1 MISRTG
7 RIVPEVIPGAYRRA
21 EPDPSTSSRIP
32 PIARGGEHMVFSSP
46 RHGQPIMASD
56 HVLERRIFDAY
67 QEVKRARRDGDYAA
81 ICGWMSVVD
90 DLLDCSAELHAK
102 ARLSTSA

>member
-1 MISRTG
+1 
-7 RIVPEVIPGAYRRA
+7 
-21 EPDPSTSSRIP
+21 
-32 PIARGGEHMVFSSP
+32 MVFSSP

-81 ICGWMSVVD
+81 ICGWTSLVD
-90 DLLDCSAELHAK
+90 YLLDRCAELHAK
-102 ARLSTSA
+102 ARVSTSA

>member
-1 MISRTG
+1 
-7 RIVPEVIPGAYRRA
+7 
-21 EPDPSTSSRIP
+21 
-32 PIARGGEHMVFSSP
+32 MVSSSP

-81 ICGWMSVVD
+81 ICGWISVVD
-90 DLLDCSAELHAK
+90 DLLDRSAELHAK
-102 ARLSTSA
+102 TRASRSA

>member
-1 MISRTG
+1 
-7 RIVPEVIPGAYRRA
+7 
-21 EPDPSTSSRIP
+21 
-32 PIARGGEHMVFSSP
+32 MVFSSP

-90 DLLDCSAELHAK
+90 DLLDRSAELHAK
-102 ARLSTSA
+102 ARLSTSAWSLSTSKGAT

>member
-1 MISRTG
+1 
-7 RIVPEVIPGAYRRA
+7 
-21 EPDPSTSSRIP
+21 
-32 PIARGGEHMVFSSP
+32 MVFSSP

-56 HVLERRIFDAY
+56 HALERRIFDAY

-90 DLLDCSAELHAK
+90 NLLDRCAELHAK

>member
-1 MISRTG
+1 M
-7 RIVPEVIPGAYRRA
+7 AL
-21 EPDPSTSSRIP
+21 
-32 PIARGGEHMVFSSP
+32 SSP
-46 RHGQPIMASD
+46 RRGRPIMAHD

-90 DLLDCSAELHAK
+90 HLLDRCVELHAK
-102 ARLSTSA
+102 ARASTSA